1 MSETYQSIEQESDMV
16 KEPFVSSPS
25 YPENVSPVDAL
36 WTLIMKQSRKI
47 RNALTEKLL
56 SADIE
61 AGERLLL
68 KASIERGWQQVKEMQ
83 APGKHHGTLQD
94 LIKDLPNFQT
104 S

>member
-1 MSETYQSIEQESDMV
+1 
-16 KEPFVSSPS
+16 
-25 YPENVSPVDAL
+25 
-36 WTLIMKQSRKI
+36 MKQSRKT

-61 AGERLLL
+61 VGERLLL

-83 APGKHHGTLQD
+83 ASGKHHGTLQD
-94 LIKDLPNFQT
+94 LINDLPNYQA

>member
-1 MSETYQSIEQESDMV
+1 
-16 KEPFVSSPS
+16 
-25 YPENVSPVDAL
+25 
-36 WTLIMKQSRKI
+36 MKQSRKT